1 MLEKAAPHE
10 AEVGTNQEQ
19 CNVGPQIIQHVSPGL
34 VWEAEELEGY
44 QGDNYGVLYQKDG
57 HVEP

>member
-10 AEVGTNQEQ
+10 AEVGSNQEQ

-44 QGDNYGVLYQKDG
+44 QGDNNGVLYQ
-57 HVEP
+57 